1 MLDLSPWKSSL
12 NSELDLDIPKLERRL
27 QIREAAS
34 KCLSSC

>member
-27 QIREAAS
+27 PDS
-34 KCLSSC
+34 